1 MATVNNITHQAL
13 ERESAHSEVECTYDI
28 VTDKDGHRFLQL
40 DTYGSKERQ
49 MKGKKS
55 QSIRLSLS
63 AIDELKAILKRHG
76 L

>member
-1 MATVNNITHQAL
+1 MATVTKITHQAL
-13 ERESAHSEVECTYDI
+13 ERESVHSEVECTYDI

-55 QSIRLSLS
+55 QSIRLSQA
-63 AIDELKAILKRHG
+63 AIDEIKAIIKRHG